1 MMLPCLISC
10 QHIFMI
16 ILCLFNESSFYSCS
30 GPNHL
35 SMIPAALY
43 IFAYCH
49 LHLLPS
55 IPLLILLLH
64 PPSHFLD
71 SFPKHLVYHTLVRGS
86 LCDLFSSKG
95 DLISHSIFV
104 FADMI
109 RRRHLRT
116 RSIKMFVLDE
126 SDEMLNKGIP
136 YLRNHSPC
144 RHCNSHFYIHVFF
157 KIMMKHFMLIGQ
169 HFVSLHKERIL
180 NYTGSCNPMLV
191 SFL

>member
-1 MMLPCLISC
+1 MFWAKPPFRDSC
-10 QHIFMI
+10 F
-16 ILCLFNESSFYSCS
+16 LV
-30 GPNHL
+30 HL
-35 SMIPAALY
+35 L
-43 IFAYCH
+43 IFACCH

-55 IPLLILLLH
+55 VPLLVLLLH

-144 RHCNSHFYIHVFF
+144 RCIVIATFTFICVFRNYDETFYVDWSTFCF
-157 KIMMKHFMLIGQ
+157 T
-169 HFVSLHKERIL
+169 S
-180 NYTGSCNPMLV
+180 
-191 SFL
+191 

>member
-1 MMLPCLISC
+1 MFWAKPPFRDSC
-10 QHIFMI
+10 F
-16 ILCLFNESSFYSCS
+16 LV
-30 GPNHL
+30 HL
-35 SMIPAALY
+35 L
-43 IFAYCH
+43 IFACCH

-55 IPLLILLLH
+55 VPLLVLLLH

-136 YLRNHSPC
+136 YLRNPC
-144 RHCNSHFYIHVFF
+144 RHCNSHFYIHICVF
-157 KIMMKHFMLIGQ
+157 Q
-169 HFVSLHKERIL
+169 
-180 NYTGSCNPMLV
+180 NYDETFYVDWSTFCFT
-191 SFL
+191 S